1 METHSPSANE
11 SQRSLRRWKLF
22 DGALLIA
29 AFVLLAKWSWRKWP
43 DVFVDYGLQLYT
55 PWQLSMGKVLQ
66 RDVKYLAGGPL
77 SQYFHALLF
86 KLFGT
91 SLTVLIAANLALL
104 AVTIV
109 LLYRLFS
116 RAADRATALAICL
129 TTLFVFAFPQLV
141 RTANYNFVCPYT
153 YETTHGLLLSIVAV
167 A

>member
-1 METHSPSANE
+1 METHSPSATE
-11 SQRSLRRWKLF
+11 SQSSLRRWKLF

-55 PWQLSMGKVLQ
+55 PWQLSLGTVLQ

-91 SLTVLIAANLALL
+91 SLTVLMVANLAWL

-109 LLYRLFS
+109 LLYR
-116 RAADRATALAICL
+116 R
-129 TTLFVFAFPQLV
+129 
-141 RTANYNFVCPYT
+141 
-153 YETTHGLLLSIVAV
+153 
-167 A
+167 